1 MALDP
6 QVQVLLDLAKKAA
19 LPEVWQLTPDQG
31 REQYLMRVN
40 RLKFSEPIFHTEDR
54 RITGPGSDIA
64 LRIYRPRELKP
75 AEKLPVLMWFH
86 GGGFVIGS
94 LETHD
99 SVCRMLANQADCIVV
114 SVDYRLAPEAKF
126 PAAVEDSLA
135 ALQWVALHAVEFG
148 GDAGCIAVGGDSA
161 GGNLAA
167 VMAVMA
173 RDAAHPKL
181 SFQLLIYPCVA
192 PEPETASHH
201 KFKEGYILTRNS
213 ITWFYRQYL
222 RGGKDMK
229 DFRFAPLIHD
239 DLSGLPPALIIVA
252 GYDPL
257 RDEGIEYARKLIEAG
272 NRVRLTNYEG
282 MVHGFYLMGGALDA
296 ARRAVAESAGAL
308 REAFDNARGIDRKLQ
323 SGKTQT
329 REG

>member
-31 REQYLMRVN
+31 REQYLTRVN
-40 RLKFSEPIFHTEDR
+40 KLKANDSIFRSEDR
-54 RITGPGSDIA
+54 RIPGPGSDIPI
-64 LRIYRPRELKP
+64 RIYTPREVKSM
-75 AEKLPVLMWFH
+75 EKLPVLMWFH

-94 LETHD
+94 LDTHD
-99 SVCRMLANQADCIVV
+99 SACRLLANQADCIVV
-114 SVDYRLAPEAKF
+114 SVDYRLAPEHRF
-126 PAAVEDSLA
+126 PAAVEDCMA
-135 ALQWVALHAVEFG
+135 ATKWVALHAVEFG
-148 GDAGCIAVGGDSA
+148 GDANCMGVGGDSA

-167 VMAVMA
+167 VISILA

-181 SFQLLIYPCVA
+181 AFQLLLYPCVA

-201 KFKEGYILTRNS
+201 KFKEGYILSRNS
-213 ITWFYRQYL
+213 ITWFYKQYL
-222 RGGKDMK
+222 RGGKDVN
-229 DFRFAPLIHD
+229 DFRFAPLQHD
-239 DLSGLPPALIIVA
+239 DLSGLPPALVIVA

-282 MVHGFYLMGGALDA
+282 MVHGFFLMGGALDA
-296 ARRAVAESAGAL
+296 SRKAVAESAAAL
-308 REAFDNARGIDRKLQ
+308 REAFDAHRGIDRKIA
-323 SGKTQT
+323 KTA
-329 REG
+329 